1 MPKFQDY
8 YPKTEYQRSDF
19 LKNTS
24 IIRNLIFAIQQV
36 PIMQGLFNIQ
46 IDRYI
51 HEKRRK
57 LIIQT
62 VTVRICRFMRTV

>member
-36 PIMQGLFNIQ
+36 PIMQGLFN
-46 IDRYI
+46 YI